1 MALLFRLPL
10 LLIEL
15 LLRRLLGRD
24 GDDDTW
30 AAAPTAPPESPAAR
44 ATPQPGAP
52 AGAAGRG
59 APSAPAAPSAAA
71 ARTEAAPP
79 PPTAQEAI
87 DRRNAREATAA
98 AAPPPEPL
106 EPLRPVGDDGH
117 VDREATVVES
127 FGPADDVGGTIT
139 VDEPWPGYD
148 AQPASAIVQRVRVA
162 DGATKAVVRLYEQQH
177 KARSTVLRAT
187 G

>member
-1 MALLFRLPL
+1 MALLFRLPF

-15 LLRRLLGRD
+15 LLRRLLGRG
-24 GDDDTW
+24 GDD
-30 AAAPTAPPESPAAR
+30 AGAPAPTAPPESPAAR
-44 ATPQPGAP
+44 VAPQPGAP
-52 AGAAGRG
+52 AP
-59 APSAPAAPSAAA
+59 PSAPAAAPAPA
-71 ARTEAAPP
+71 EPPGPP

-87 DRRNAREATAA
+87 DRRYTREATAA

-117 VDREATVVES
+117 IDSGATVVES
-127 FGPADDVGGTIT
+127 FGPADDVGGTVT

-148 AQPASAIVQRVRVA
+148 GQPASAIVQRVRSA
-162 DGATKAVVRLYEQQH
+162 DEATRGVVRLYEQQH
-177 KARSTVLRAT
+177 KRRATVLRAT